1 MNHDKAREAF
11 TALGWTHTFNGDGDL
26 FRAIGDFQ
34 RGWNLGPALHVD
46 SVLGKHTEAA
56 LRESLD
62 RLDKGK
68 ATASE
73 HFSFAEWTCH
83 CGLDGKPFAS
93 CARVRVHRALLRGL
107 EELRAA
113 YYKGGLTP
121 ISGYRCPAYN
131 QSIGGASSSQHMYGA
146 ACDLDPKVLYRSMSA
161 LRRFAGIGYVGANG
175 LVAHVDVRNVSG
187 NNPTGGTPDRPTYWV
202 YR

>member
-1 MNHDKAREAF
+1 MNHNKAREAF
-11 TALGWTHTFNGDGDL
+11 TALGWTHTFNGDHDL
-26 FRAIGDFQ
+26 LRAVRDFQ
-34 RGWNLGPALHVD
+34 RGWNLGPPLHVD
-46 SVLGKHTEAA
+46 GVLGKRTESALHT
-56 LRESLD
+56 SLN
-62 RLDKGK
+62 RLEKGK
-68 ATASE
+68 PTASD
-73 HFSFAEWTCH
+73 HFSFDEWTCK
-83 CGLDGKPFAS
+83 CGLGGRPYTS

-107 EELRAA
+107 EDLRDSH
-113 YYKGGLTP
+113 YKGGLTP

-146 ACDLDPKVLYRSMSA
+146 ACDLETVVPYRSMAA
-161 LRRFAGIGYVGANG
+161 LRRFAGIGYVGSNG